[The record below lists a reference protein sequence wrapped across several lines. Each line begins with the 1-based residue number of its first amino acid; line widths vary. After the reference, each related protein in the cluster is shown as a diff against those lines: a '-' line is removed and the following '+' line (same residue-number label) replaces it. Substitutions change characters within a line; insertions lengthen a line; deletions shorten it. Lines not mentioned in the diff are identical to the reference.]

1 MAEGEKEER
10 GGKKGRKKH
19 RNGKRIEESNTQT
32 SRASKKLFAYPVCV
46 RAKLREDAEEG
57 TEEKKT
63 ELKNTRA
70 RMAIDRRRGEVAS
83 DGCQRC

>member
-1 MAEGEKEER
+1 M
-10 GGKKGRKKH
+10 
-19 RNGKRIEESNTQT
+19 
-32 SRASKKLFAYPVCV
+32 RASKKLFAYPVCV
-46 RAKLREDAEEG
+46 RAKLREDVEEG
-57 TEEKKT
+57 IAEKKT